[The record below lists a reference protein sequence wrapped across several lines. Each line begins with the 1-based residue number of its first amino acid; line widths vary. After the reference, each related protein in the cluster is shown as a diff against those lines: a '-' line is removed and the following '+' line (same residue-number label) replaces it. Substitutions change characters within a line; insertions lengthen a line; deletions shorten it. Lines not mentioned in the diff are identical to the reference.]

1 MGSIFKQSPLCLT
14 IILKNSKRGEPQTE
28 GKVHLICHLL
38 WEEWFNLRA
47 CGANMFNTIKKLM
60 VNMSLCTVSTFLDL
74 KCLDGV
80 LVLEVPDEDLRV
92 ATPTDQVA
100 AAVQETAAGE
110 APSFLGQGEH
120 QRDN

>member
-1 MGSIFKQSPLCLT
+1 M
-14 IILKNSKRGEPQTE
+14 
-28 GKVHLICHLL
+28 
-38 WEEWFNLRA
+38 RA
-47 CGANMFNTIKKLM
+47 CGANMLNTIK
-60 VNMSLCTVSTFLDL
+60 VNMNLCTVSTFLDL
-74 KCLDGV
+74 KCLDDV

-100 AAVQETAAGE
+100 AAVQEAAAGE